1 VTLKTL
7 EKIKELDCEKHK
19 DLLRLLKDIE
29 EFKNIY
35 IINEWWSG
43 EFKTHKSRTSFYN
56 RLEREVNELHLF
68 SKINFITFQI
78 NVYM

>member
-1 VTLKTL
+1 MAYPEKITHRANKNLPGTGYRNQLLKDLKLIKTNYVTLKTL

-43 EFKTHKSRTSFYN
+43 EFKT
-56 RLEREVNELHLF
+56 
-68 SKINFITFQI
+68 
-78 NVYM
+78 